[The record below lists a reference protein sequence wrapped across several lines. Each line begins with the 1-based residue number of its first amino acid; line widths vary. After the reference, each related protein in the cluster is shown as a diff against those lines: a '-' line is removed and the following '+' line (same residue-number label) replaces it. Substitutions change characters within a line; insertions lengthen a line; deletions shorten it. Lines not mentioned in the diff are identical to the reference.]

1 MSTAYFLS
9 ETDDNAI
16 VNAIAEAEKGTS
28 GEIRVHF
35 AKKIS
40 TTIYEDAKKTF
51 ESLKMHQTD
60 LKNGVL
66 IYMVLSE
73 KQFYILGDQGIHQCT
88 GEKFWQ
94 SCKEIMQDEFV
105 KGNISQGII
114 KGIEAV
120 KDILKKEFP
129 YTSDDKNELSNEIS
143 KDH

>member
-51 ESLKMHQTD
+51 ETLKMHQTD

>member
-1 MSTAYFLS
+1 MSSVYFLS
-9 ETDDNAI
+9 EKEDNAI
-16 VNAIAEAEKGTS
+16 LNAIAEAEKGTS

-40 TTIYEDAKKTF
+40 NGIFNDAKKTF
-51 ESLKMHQTD
+51 ESLKMHQTE
-60 LKNGVL
+60 LRNGVL

-129 YTSDDKNELSNEIS
+129 YSSDDKNELSNEIS

>member
-40 TTIYEDAKKTF
+40 KDIFKDAKKTF
-51 ESLKMHQTD
+51 ESLKMHQTE
-60 LKNGVL
+60 LRNGVL
-66 IYMVLSE
+66 IYMVISE

-94 SCKEIMQDEFV
+94 SCKDKMQEEFV
-105 KGNISQGII
+105 KGSISQGII

-129 YTSDDKNELSNEIS
+129 YSTEDKNELSNEIS